1 VRYGLGV
8 LATSFKFRLH
18 RLGLIRTRI
27 FRRRGQ
33 KLLPNYYQEMENTE
47 AHAKKTLQS
56 IK

>member
-1 VRYGLGV
+1 L
-8 LATSFKFRLH
+8 KFRFH

-33 KLLPNYYQEMENTE
+33 KLLPNYYQEMDSEQARVENLEIGTE
-47 AHAKKTLQS
+47 SSLKQ